1 LYPDSFHL
9 HPLPSD
15 REIAHLE
22 KTVQEI
28 RNQFATFL
36 CTSNQEKD
44 SLNETINSLRA
55 DLRAEHQSSNSKVTH
70 PEHTVQELNV
80 QHNDSHYKTDHLT
93 RTIRAHKQMNQ
104 YESLYLQGCIY
115 DAAESLLAIATTIGE
130 DIRADKL
137 VVDRLAERT
146 HQCATKLERVGG
158 EASNAE
164 KHDEVVSTYSTALS
178 LSPSTPHTVLVKWA
192 SVMLVCGSTN
202 EALNAAAK
210 FKLPRVFIYR
220 VMCDMVEGDGRIT
233 EAIECFRRMQS
244 ELSEDTSMHDERA
257 QWERGGWLQR

>member
-1 LYPDSFHL
+1 
-9 HPLPSD
+9 
-15 REIAHLE
+15 
-22 KTVQEI
+22 
-28 RNQFATFL
+28 
-36 CTSNQEKD
+36 
-44 SLNETINSLRA
+44 
-55 DLRAEHQSSNSKVTH
+55 
-70 PEHTVQELNV
+70 
-80 QHNDSHYKTDHLT
+80 
-93 RTIRAHKQMNQ
+93 MNQ

-137 VVDRLAERT
+137 VVDRLAGEFRRRTLKESIQSKASERT

-192 SVMLVCGSTN
+192 SVMLVRGSTN

-210 FKLPRVFIYR
+210 VYF
-220 VMCDMVEGDGRIT
+220 T
-233 EAIECFRRMQS
+233 
-244 ELSEDTSMHDERA
+244 
-257 QWERGGWLQR
+257 